1 MQSYF
6 EGLYFKQQNKG
17 ETVALIPALHIDS
30 RGTKSASI
38 QIITN
43 QEAYNLPCSGRDIAL
58 NRRKNQV
65 VVGKNRFSPS
75 GIALDV
81 DTPQVKAHG
90 TLCFEGITPLSYDI
104 MGPFA
109 MVPFM
114 ECRHKVVSVRHR
126 VEGELIVNNR
136 RYAFHDGIGYIEGDR
151 GHSFPSQYLWTQ
163 CASQTPSCSVMLSV
177 AEIPMLVGRFTG
189 VIGVVKMGNREYR
202 LATYRGVRIVEA
214 SSRRL
219 VLRQGRYLLEAS
231 FAAREAHPLRAPR
244 TDGMTRTIRECNRAR
259 ARFRFWEGGGLVF
272 DLCSENA
279 SLECEEAVPDGAKR
293 RGALL

>member
-1 MQSYF
+1 MDDF
-6 EGLYFKQQNKG
+6 FCGWYFKCQSPGQ
-17 ETVALIPALHIDS
+17 TLALIPAVHRH
-30 RGTKSASI
+30 RGHTTASI
-38 QIITN
+38 QLI
-43 QEAYNLPCSGRDIAL
+43 C
-58 NRRKNQV
+58 
-65 VVGKNRFSPS
+65 
-75 GIALDV
+75 
-81 DTPQVKAHG
+81 DTGCWSVPVNCPHPQVLPHRPVARLGPNVFGPDGLRLDLQTPVLSARG
-90 TLCFEGITPLSYDI
+90 TLRFGPPTPLRSDI
-104 MGPFA
+104 MGPFRW
-109 MVPFM
+109 VPGM
-114 ECRHKVVSVRHR
+114 ECQHSVYSMAHR
-126 VEGELIVNNR
+126 VDGAVTVNGVAYR
-136 RYAFHDGIGYIEGDR
+136 FDDGIGYLEGDR
-151 GHSFPSQYLWTQ
+151 GRSFPSQYAWTH
-163 CASQTPSCSVMLSV
+163 CAFPGGSLLLS
-177 AEIPMLVGRFTG
+177 AARIPFGPLHFTG
-189 VIGVVKMGNREYR
+189 VIAAVQLGRMEYR

>member
-1 MQSYF
+1 MKDLF
-6 EGLYFKQQNKG
+6 EGVYLKHQKNGESICFIAGRAG
-17 ETVALIPALHIDS
+17 ETRFV
-30 RGTKSASI
+30 
-38 QIITN
+38 QVITN
-43 QEAYNLPCSGRDIAL
+43 GTVRQYDGAQGFCFGLNSSYSGTGEEGVAAELPGVQGAL
-58 NRRKNQV
+58 RY
-65 VVGKNRFSPS
+65 G
-75 GIALDV
+75 
-81 DTPQVKAHG
+81 
-90 TLCFEGITPLSYDI
+90 PLSPLRTDI
-104 MGPFA
+104 MGPFRFLP
-109 MVPFM
+109 MQ
-114 ECRHKVVSVRHR
+114 CSHSVYSMAHTLAGGFT
-126 VEGELIVNNR
+126 V
-136 RYAFHDGIGYIEGDR
+136 DGRFIDLTGGTGYIEGDR
-151 GHSFPSQYLWTQ
+151 GSAFPRDYLWVQ
-163 CASQTPSCSVMLSV
+163 CNDFAQPCSVMASV
-177 AEIPMLVGRFTG
+177 AHIPFCGRSFTG
-189 VIGVVKMGNREYR
+189 CICAVVYRGREYR

>member
-30 RGTKSASI
+30 RGTKSASL

-202 LATYRGVRIVEA
+202 LATYLGATVQVDNQMA
-214 SSRRL
+214 
-219 VLRQGRYLLEAS
+219 VVRQGRYTLTAQLLQACD
-231 FAAREAHPLRAPR
+231 HKLRAPV
-244 TDGMTRTIRECNRAR
+244 GGEMTRLIRESAACLAHY
-259 ARFRFWEGGGLVF
+259 RFTRGDEVLLDFVSDQAGFEYEYDREKV
-272 DLCSENA
+272 
-279 SLECEEAVPDGAKR
+279 VP
-293 RGALL
+293 

>member
-202 LATYRGVRIVEA
+202 LATYLGATVQVDNQMA
-214 SSRRL
+214 
-219 VLRQGRYLLEAS
+219 VVRQGRYTLTAQLLQACD
-231 FAAREAHPLRAPR
+231 HKLRAPV
-244 TDGMTRTIRECNRAR
+244 GGEMTRLIRESAACLAHY
-259 ARFRFWEGGGLVF
+259 RFTRGDEVLLDFVSDQAGFEYEYDREKV
-272 DLCSENA
+272 
-279 SLECEEAVPDGAKR
+279 VP
-293 RGALL
+293 

>member
-1 MQSYF
+1 MVLNGNRLQS
-6 EGLYFKQQNKG
+6 LS
-17 ETVALIPALHIDS
+17 IDS
-30 RGTKSASI
+30 VSYTH
-38 QIITN
+38 
-43 QEAYNLPCSGRDIAL
+43 
-58 NRRKNQV
+58 
-65 VVGKNRFSPS
+65 
-75 GIALDV
+75 LDV
-81 DTPQVKAHG
+81 YKRQV
-90 TLCFEGITPLSYDI
+90 Y
-104 MGPFA
+104 
-109 MVPFM
+109 
-114 ECRHKVVSVRHR
+114 
-126 VEGELIVNNR
+126 
-136 RYAFHDGIGYIEGDR
+136 R
-151 GHSFPSQYLWTQ
+151 G
-163 CASQTPSCSVMLSV
+163 
-177 AEIPMLVGRFTG
+177 
-189 VIGVVKMGNREYR
+189 REYR

>member
-1 MQSYF
+1 MKPYY
-6 EGLYFKQQNKG
+6 EGWYMKQQQG
-17 ETVALIPALHIDS
+17 EDVLAVIPGRAQDS
-30 RGTKSASI
+30 AFI
-38 QIITN
+38 
-43 QEAYNLPCSGRDIAL
+43 
-58 NRRKNQV
+58 QV
-65 VVGKNRFSPS
+65 VSNRGSRFLPYPLEAFDRTDGSMRIGDSLFTPYGMQLRIDEPDFELVGSVRYDH
-75 GIALDV
+75 L
-81 DTPQVKAHG
+81 
-90 TLCFEGITPLSYDI
+90 LPLRSDI

-109 MVPFM
+109 YVPM
-114 ECRHKVVSVRHR
+114 ETKHTVFSMRHQVTGSIRLNGDALDIR
-126 VEGELIVNNR
+126 N
-136 RYAFHDGIGYIEGDR
+136 GIGYMEGDR
-151 GHSFPSQYLWTQ
+151 GHTFPRSYFWMQ
-163 CASQTPSCSVMLSV
+163 CLDVRQDASVMLAI
-177 AEIPMLVGRFTG
+177 AEIPLGPIRFTG
-189 VIGVVKMGNREYR
+189 CIGIVALGETEYR
-202 LATYRGVRIVEA
+202 FATYRGVRIVEA

>member
-1 MQSYF
+1 
-6 EGLYFKQQNKG
+6 
-17 ETVALIPALHIDS
+17 
-30 RGTKSASI
+30 
-38 QIITN
+38 
-43 QEAYNLPCSGRDIAL
+43 
-58 NRRKNQV
+58 
-65 VVGKNRFSPS
+65 
-75 GIALDV
+75 
-81 DTPQVKAHG
+81 
-90 TLCFEGITPLSYDI
+90 

-109 MVPFM
+109 YVPM
-114 ECRHKVVSVRHR
+114 ETKHTVFSMRHQVTGSIRLNGDALDIR
-126 VEGELIVNNR
+126 N
-136 RYAFHDGIGYIEGDR
+136 GIGYMEGDR
-151 GHSFPSQYLWTQ
+151 GHTFPRSYFWMQ
-163 CASQTPSCSVMLSV
+163 CLDVRQDASVMLAI
-177 AEIPMLVGRFTG
+177 AEIPLGPIRFTG
-189 VIGVVKMGNREYR
+189 CIGIVALGETEYR
-202 LATYRGVRIVEA
+202 FATYRGVRIVEA